1 MQQNIAQRLAISILN
16 HMIEQIN
23 IALEHKGSGNF
34 SAWVI
39 EACRRR
45 LATDATHLR
54 PASMT
59 NNEK

>member
-1 MQQNIAQRLAISILN
+1 M
-16 HMIEQIN
+16 
-23 IALEHKGSGNF
+23 
-34 SAWVI
+34 

-54 PASMT
+54 PASMK

>member
-1 MQQNIAQRLAISILN
+1 M
-16 HMIEQIN
+16 
-23 IALEHKGSGNF
+23 
-34 SAWVI
+34 

-54 PASMT
+54 TASMT

>member
-1 MQQNIAQRLAISILN
+1 M
-16 HMIEQIN
+16 
-23 IALEHKGSGNF
+23 
-34 SAWVI
+34 